1 MHGSSEILNC
11 TGWGKSYIY
20 MLIAAQPAQK
30 MGWLC
35 IFGKIKVKQEMFK
48 DKTDNFTGN
57 FCKKEKQYVFMLL
70 SGIIN

>member
-1 MHGSSEILNC
+1 
-11 TGWGKSYIY
+11 

-35 IFGKIKVKQEMFK
+35 TFGKIKVKPEMFK
-48 DKTDNFTGN
+48 GKTDNFTGN
-57 FCKKEKQYVFMLL
+57 FCKKEKQYVFMLP